1 MNNVEQMYKKSK
13 DIGAFSK
20 SYFDFLYQL
29 LNSLDLRAI
38 EEVSAE
44 LEKARINRN
53 TVFVVGN
60 GGSAVTATHMAND
73 FGTDIM
79 KKSGT
84 DIPFCVHALTD
95 NTAVMLAVANDDGY
109 EQIFVNQL
117 RIHYRP
123 GDKLL
128 AISASG
134 NSPNA
139 VLAAE
144 WVKEKGGIVM
154 SFVGFNGGNLKE
166 ISDIVVHVKSNPGE
180 YGPVEDIHLILNH
193 LLANWLQYK
202 VSAEVKD
209 KSYAKVKAGQ

>member
-1 MNNVEQMYKKSK
+1 MNNVEIMYNRSG
-13 DIGAFSK
+13 DIGDFSK

-53 TVFVVGN
+53 TIFVVGN

-73 FGTDIM
+73 FGTDIL

-84 DIPFCVHALTD
+84 DIPFCFHALTD

-109 EQIFVNQL
+109 EKIFVKQL
-117 RIHYRP
+117 SIHYRP

-139 VLAAE
+139 VNAAE
-144 WVKEKGGIVM
+144 WVKDKGGIVM
-154 SFVGFNGGNLKE
+154 SFVGFDGGKLKK
-166 ISDIVVHVKSNPGE
+166 ISDIVVHVKSNSGE
-180 YGPVEDIHLILNH
+180 YGPVEDIHMILNH

-202 VSAEVKD
+202 VSAEMQAK
-209 KSYAKVKAGQ
+209 KCTKVKVG